1 MIYIFDCEVF
11 AYDWLFVFMNRDT
24 GEYTV
29 IHNDNDAIKQFMDQ
43 DPILC
48 GFNNKHYDNHILK
61 AILCDADP
69 VMVKSINDF
78 IIVHGHNGW
87 ENPFL
92 QQYKVFFDSFDLMDD
107 CQMGLSL
114 KAIEA
119 HLGMDIRETTVDFNI
134 DHPLSKEELDEV
146 VFYCKH
152 DVFATN
158 ELFTLR
164 KDYLKNKITLGREK
178 NIPDARALYMT
189 NAKLTAAYLDAKAQP
204 HYDEREYRY
213 PATLMTEYIP
223 PEVFAFFERVH
234 DMSIPDDVVFSEK
247 LEIMVGGCPCTL
259 AYGGIHGAIPCY
271 REEATEDRTIRN
283 RDVASYYPHQMTLNG
298 YCSRN
303 MPSPKTYADTIERR
317 VQAKRSGDKATANAL
332 KLVLNT
338 TYGAMLN
345 QYNDLFDPLMG
356 RSVCI
361 SGQLQLLEL
370 AEHLVQ
376 DCPSLRIIQLNTDG
390 IMVSLDN
397 CDVETYNDICQ
408 EWQDRTG
415 FELEEDFIRKIV
427 QKDVN
432 NYVEV
437 PIEGEPKI
445 KGGVLVR
452 GISPAGAFNI
462 NNYAT
467 VIARAVKDY
476 LAYGVPVEKTIMECD
491 RILDFQLIAKAGG
504 KYSGAYHMVDGTM
517 VPVQK
522 VNRVYATPF
531 SIEYGCRDGTLYKAH
546 ASTGSVMKVA
556 GMPEHC
562 VIDNDNHMTIDVVD
576 RMWYIRQAQEKV
588 GDFLGYKPLKRN
600 TRRVNNLK
608 KKSLAMLDIEK

>member
-1 MIYIFDCEVF
+1 
-11 AYDWLFVFMNRDT
+11 
-24 GEYTV
+24 
-29 IHNDNDAIKQFMDQ
+29 
-43 DPILC
+43 
-48 GFNNKHYDNHILK
+48 
-61 AILCDADP
+61 
-69 VMVKSINDF
+69 
-78 IIVHGHNGW
+78 
-87 ENPFL
+87 
-92 QQYKVFFDSFDLMDD
+92 
-107 CQMGLSL
+107 
-114 KAIEA
+114 
-119 HLGMDIRETTVDFNI
+119 
-134 DHPLSKEELDEV
+134 
-146 VFYCKH
+146 
-152 DVFATN
+152 
-158 ELFTLR
+158 
-164 KDYLKNKITLGREK
+164 
-178 NIPDARALYMT
+178 
-189 NAKLTAAYLDAKAQP
+189 
-204 HYDEREYRY
+204 
-213 PATLMTEYIP
+213 
-223 PEVFAFFERVH
+223 
-234 DMSIPDDVVFSEK
+234 MSIPDDVVFSEK

-271 REEATEDRTIRN
+271 REEATEDRSIRN

-462 NNYAT
+462 NNNAT

-531 SIEYGCRDGTLYKAH
+531 SIEYGCRYGTLYKAH

>member
-1 MIYIFDCEVF
+1 
-11 AYDWLFVFMNRDT
+11 
-24 GEYTV
+24 
-29 IHNDNDAIKQFMDQ
+29 
-43 DPILC
+43 
-48 GFNNKHYDNHILK
+48 
-61 AILCDADP
+61 
-69 VMVKSINDF
+69 
-78 IIVHGHNGW
+78 
-87 ENPFL
+87 
-92 QQYKVFFDSFDLMDD
+92 
-107 CQMGLSL
+107 
-114 KAIEA
+114 
-119 HLGMDIRETTVDFNI
+119 
-134 DHPLSKEELDEV
+134 
-146 VFYCKH
+146 
-152 DVFATN
+152 
-158 ELFTLR
+158 
-164 KDYLKNKITLGREK
+164 
-178 NIPDARALYMT
+178 
-189 NAKLTAAYLDAKAQP
+189 
-204 HYDEREYRY
+204 
-213 PATLMTEYIP
+213 
-223 PEVFAFFERVH
+223 
-234 DMSIPDDVVFSEK
+234 
-247 LEIMVGGCPCTL
+247 
-259 AYGGIHGAIPCY
+259 
-271 REEATEDRTIRN
+271 
-283 RDVASYYPHQMTLNG
+283 
-298 YCSRN
+298 
-303 MPSPKTYADTIERR
+303 
-317 VQAKRSGDKATANAL
+317 
-332 KLVLNT
+332 
-338 TYGAMLN
+338 
-345 QYNDLFDPLMG
+345 MG

-462 NNYAT
+462 NNNAT

-476 LAYGVPVEKTIMECD
+476 LAYGIPVEKTIMECD

-517 VPVQK
+517 IPVQK

-531 SIEYGCRDGTLYKAH
+531 SIEYGCQYGTLYKAH

-576 RMWYIRQAQEKV
+576 RMWYIRQAREKV